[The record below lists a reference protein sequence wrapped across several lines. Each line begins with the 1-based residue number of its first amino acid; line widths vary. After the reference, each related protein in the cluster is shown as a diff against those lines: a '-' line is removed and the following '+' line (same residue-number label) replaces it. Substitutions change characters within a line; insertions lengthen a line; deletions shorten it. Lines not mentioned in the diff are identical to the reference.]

1 MRIVH
6 YLNHS
11 RRANGHVAVAV
22 DLACEQAKSHETYL
36 VSAPGDFDE
45 YLTAHGVSVVHVD
58 DAEGALRLPLMAARL
73 FGALR
78 RIRPDVVNAHMVAAA
93 LAARSLRPWFRYKI
107 VTTVH
112 NSFDRQARLMAVG
125 DRVIAVSDAVKE
137 ELVQGGIPASKVATV
152 TNGTIGGG
160 RRPLHPKSAMA
171 LHNPAVVT
179 ICGLHERKGVNY
191 LIDAFDMARRACPEA
206 HLYIVGEGPDRG
218 ALEAQARNS
227 SSADN
232 IHFLGYMDDPRE
244 VLASADIFAL
254 ASLRDPFPLVLL
266 EARQMGNAIVASA
279 VDGIPQAL
287 AQGEYGLLVP
297 PADAAGLAE
306 ALIRLLTDPDLRAS
320 LSIATRR
327 DIEELHVDRMST
339 RTLQVYEDALRG

>member
-22 DLACEQAKSHETYL
+22 DLACEQAKTHDTYL
-36 VSAPGDFDE
+36 VSAPGDFDDH
-45 YLTAHGVSVVHVD
+45 LTAHGVSVVHVE
-58 DAEGALRLPLMAARL
+58 DATGPLRLPLMAARL

-93 LAARSLRPWFRYKI
+93 LAARSVRPLFRYKI

-112 NSFDRQARLMAVG
+112 NSFDRQSRLMGVG

-137 ELVQGGIPASKVATV
+137 ELVQGGIAASKVSTV

-160 RRPLHPKSAMA
+160 RRSLLPKSAMP
-171 LHNPAVVT
+171 LHHPAVVS

-191 LIDAFDMARRACPEA
+191 LIDAFDQARRACPEA
-206 HLYIVGEGPDRG
+206 HLYIVGEGPDRA
-218 ALEAQARNS
+218 ALEAQARS
-227 SSADN
+227 GGSAEH
-232 IHFLGYMDDPRE
+232 IRFLGYLDDPRE
-244 VLASADIFAL
+244 VLASADVFAL

-266 EARQMGNAIVASA
+266 EARQMGNAIVATA

-287 AQGEYGLLVP
+287 AHGEYGLLVP
-297 PADAAGLAE
+297 PADTDALAD
-306 ALIRLLTDPDLRAS
+306 ALTRLLTDTALRES
-320 LSIATRR
+320 LSVATRR
-327 DIEELHVDRMST
+327 DIEELHVDRMSS

>member
-22 DLACEQAKSHETYL
+22 DLACEQAKSHDTYL
-36 VSAPGDFDE
+36 VSAPGDFDDH
-45 YLTAHGVSVVHVD
+45 LKAHGVSVIHVE
-58 DAEGALRLPLMAARL
+58 DAGGAMRLPLMAARL

-93 LAARSLRPWFRYKI
+93 LAARSLKPWFRYKI

-112 NSFDRQARLMAVG
+112 NSFDRQSRLMAVG
-125 DRVIAVSDAVKE
+125 DRVIAVSDAVKD
-137 ELVQGGIPASKVATV
+137 ELVQGGIAASKVATV

-160 RRPLHPKSAMA
+160 RRPLLPRRAMP
-171 LHNPAVVT
+171 LRHPAVVS
-179 ICGLHERKGVNY
+179 ICGLHARKGVNY
-191 LIDAFDMARRACPEA
+191 LIDAFDMARRVCPEA
-206 HLYIVGEGPDRG
+206 HLYIVGEGPDRP

-227 SSADN
+227 ASADH
-232 IHFLGYMDDPRE
+232 ITFLGYMDDPRE

-287 AQGEYGLLVP
+287 AHGEYGMLVP
-297 PADAAGLAE
+297 PADTASLGQALA
-306 ALIRLLTDPDLRAS
+306 RLLTDANLRES

-327 DIEELHVDRMST
+327 DIADLHVDRMSE
-339 RTLQVYEDALRG
+339 RTLEVYEDALRD